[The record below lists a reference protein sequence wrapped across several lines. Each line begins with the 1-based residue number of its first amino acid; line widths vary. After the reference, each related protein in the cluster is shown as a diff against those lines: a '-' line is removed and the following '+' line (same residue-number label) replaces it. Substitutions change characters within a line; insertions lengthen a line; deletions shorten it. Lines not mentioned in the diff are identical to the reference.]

1 MEDYKIEIGKR
12 IETALAV
19 SNKKQKDLAEYLD
32 ITPNTVSYFCSGK
45 RTPNTE
51 QLIKMSKYFGIS
63 ADYLLGISDTMTV
76 SKDVRTICAVTG
88 LTEQAVINILST
100 NDEHGFKTVLNAIL
114 ETKKVLLEP
123 VLYDFYNAVE
133 RRYSNAVKLIVTFG
147 GETKE
152 LSIEEYT
159 EMQRM
164 RLNKTFDKLAD
175 DVIKRLSENTS
186 DVITRVWDSE
196 TNVIKRLSESEEN
209 G

>member
-51 QLIKMSKYFGIS
+51 QLIKMSEYFGIS

-76 SKDVRTICAVTG
+76 SKDIRTICAVTG

-133 RRYSNAVKLIVTFG
+133 SRYSNAVKLIVTFG

-159 EMQRM
+159 GMQRM
-164 RLNKTFDKLAD
+164 RLNKAFDKLAD

-196 TNVIKRLSESEEN
+196 TML
-209 G
+209 